1 VTTSAWTREQVA
13 AIALDPATT
22 APVITPQQV
31 VPMLAGYDL
40 WDLTPV
46 RTPDGEVAD
55 IGDREVWVAISA
67 PAAGD
72 PGERHDIA
80 RLRLLARDDSGWRD
94 LGDVFPDGASL
105 GGREWAGS
113 AIYRPRDRSLT
124 VYYTAAGRRGER
136 TPSYVQ
142 RIAAAAATVEVDA
155 GGVRLVE
162 WTPHREVLRP
172 DGATYAPAD
181 EEHGVPGFIKAFRD
195 PFMFRDPADGV
206 EHLLFTASLAGA
218 RSPFNGAV
226 GIARSNGPGDW
237 TLLPPLL
244 GADGVNNELE
254 RTHVVV
260 HDGLYY
266 LFFSTQRRT
275 FDPVVTG
282 PNGLYG
288 FVASALLGPYEPL
301 NRSGLV
307 VQNPPA
313 EPLQAYS
320 WLVLNDLRVSSF
332 VDSYALGGSTV
343 SDPEQARRHFGGT
356 LAPELRLR
364 LEGRRTALARDT

>member
-1 VTTSAWTREQVA
+1 
-13 AIALDPATT
+13 
-22 APVITPQQV
+22 V

-55 IGDREVWVAISA
+55 IGAGEVWVAISA
-67 PAAGD
+67 PAVGD
-72 PGERHDIA
+72 PGGRHDIA
-80 RLRLLARDDSGWRD
+80 RLRLIACDGRGWRD

-113 AIYRPRDRSLT
+113 AIYRPEGRSLT

-136 TPSYVQ
+136 TRSYVQ
-142 RIAAAAATVEVDA
+142 RIAAATATVDADA

-172 DGATYAPAD
+172 DGAMYAPAN
-181 EEHGVPGFIKAFRD
+181 EEHGEPGFIKAFRD
-195 PFMFRDPADGV
+195 PFMFRDPADDV
-206 EHLLFTASLAGA
+206 EHLLFTASLARA

-226 GIARSNGPGDW
+226 GIARSNGRGDW

-275 FDPVVTG
+275 FDPVVPG

-301 NRSGLV
+301 NGSGLV

-332 VDSYALGGSTV
+332 VDSYALGGSTA
-343 SDPEQARRHFGGT
+343 SDAEQGRRHFGGT
-356 LAPELRLR
+356 LAPALRLR
-364 LEGRRTALARDT
+364 LEGRRTALVSS